1 MSIHRTISITTLST
15 NQNSSLLF
23 SSGQRHGWRISF
35 LVRIFFL
42 SPRFNQSKYFI
53 SHSTST
59 LVIIPCSYKV
69 LNKISP
75 SKSYI
80 LTISNPDFPG
90 HFFFCILHVSI
101 PPYSPLMSLISNLL
115 IITNTLSL
123 SSSYFLF
130 ALCTET
136 RANARS
142 TTVHCVLSFYFPSCK
157 LSPDLAKIRLN

>member
-35 LVRIFFL
+35 LVRIIFL

-101 PPYSPLMSLISNLL
+101 PPYSPLMSSQTLFHYLALIF
-115 IITNTLSL
+115 SL
-123 SSSYFLF
+123 RCVLKLGQTPAQQQCTAYFLSIF
-130 ALCTET
+130 LL
-136 RANARS
+136 ANFR
-142 TTVHCVLSFYFPSCK
+142 P
-157 LSPDLAKIRLN
+157 I